1 MSRLAGFQMPTQL
14 LSHFPTSAGQRQKT
28 RLKAHGSRYGQRNC
42 FVTYCH
48 GQNRL
53 CLGKGDLICWQLQEG
68 WQERTAKLKTL
79 SISSSQVQFH
89 FISESCIP
97 SPPQAVQGDGEQGLC
112 SIHDC
117 SSLPLHPFP
126 LFLCSPHRGTTTKA
140 LPCKHNAIVQ
150 TDYRI
155 SLWEPDDSVL

>member
-1 MSRLAGFQMPTQL
+1 MSKIFIVIVSRLAGFQMPTQL

-28 RLKAHGSRYGQRNC
+28 RLKAHGSRHGQRNC
-42 FVTYCH
+42 FVSYCH

-53 CLGKGDLICWQLQEG
+53 RLGKGDLICWQLQEG
-68 WQERTAKLKTL
+68 WQERIAKLKTL

-117 SSLPLHPFP
+117 SSLPLHPFHFSPAP
-126 LFLCSPHRGTTTKA
+126 LTEAPPQKPCHVNTMQLCK
-140 LPCKHNAIVQ
+140 
-150 TDYRI
+150 
-155 SLWEPDDSVL
+155 